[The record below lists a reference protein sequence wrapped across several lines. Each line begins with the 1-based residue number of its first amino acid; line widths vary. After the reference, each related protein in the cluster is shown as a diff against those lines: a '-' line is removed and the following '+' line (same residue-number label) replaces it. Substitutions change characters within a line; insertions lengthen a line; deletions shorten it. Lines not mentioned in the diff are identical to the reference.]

1 MDPPVTAHVQ
11 EAAAPLA
18 AGLAVFIV
26 VGGAVGVLG
35 FGHELDAVP
44 LALGPGKRDF

>member
-18 AGLAVFIV
+18 AGLAIV

-44 LALGPGKRDF
+44 LALGPAKKDF